1 VDSFV
6 GSRIGAARVALL
18 ELAGV
23 GKRYGRGQLERVALR
38 GVSLELGAGELL
50 AVWGRRNSGRS
61 TLLRIAAGLE
71 PPDQGAV
78 RLNGGN
84 VHARGCENLREQ
96 IRYCRK
102 TFRPSEGQ
110 LVIDRLITTQLTR
123 GIPLASA
130 RARAHEAL
138 ERAGASPCATLKP
151 SELEIAETVLVG
163 IARSLVQQPKLLV
176 IDEPTL
182 GVDLSERA
190 RILSL
195 LRSLADEGI
204 SVLMSVGETTCL
216 AGADRALSLAG
227 GELHGELGP
236 PELAPVVQLRQ
247 AASRTVSA

>member
-1 VDSFV
+1 MRW
-6 GSRIGAARVALL
+6 RIGAARMALL

-38 GVSLELGAGELL
+38 DVSLQLSAGELL

-71 PPDQGAV
+71 APDRGV
-78 RLNGGN
+78 VSLRGGDL
-84 VHARGCENLREQ
+84 HARGGEHLREQ

-102 TFRPSEGQ
+102 TYRPTEGQ
-110 LVIDRLITTQLTR
+110 LVIDRLITAQLTR
-123 GIPLASA
+123 GIPGPSA

-138 ERAGASPCATLKP
+138 ERAGVSQCATLKP
-151 SELEIAETVLVG
+151 NELDTAETVLVG
-163 IARSLVQQPKLLV
+163 IARSLVHQPKLLV

-182 GVDLSERA
+182 GVDVFDRD
-190 RILSL
+190 RILAL
-195 LRSLADEGI
+195 LRSLAYEGI

-227 GELHGELGP
+227 GELHGELQP
-236 PELAPVVQLRQ
+236 PQLAPVVQLHD

>member
-1 VDSFV
+1 M
-6 GSRIGAARVALL
+6 ALL
-18 ELAGV
+18 EVSGV

-38 GVSLELGAGELL
+38 DVSFELSQGELL
-50 AVWGRRNSGRS
+50 AIWGRRNSGRS

-71 PPDQGAV
+71 PPDRGAIV
-78 RLNGGN
+78 LNVGESS
-84 VHARGCENLREQ
+84 ARTGEALREQ

-102 TFRPSEGQ
+102 TYRPTEGQ

-123 GIPLASA
+123 GTPGLAA

-138 ERAGASPCATLKP
+138 ERANASHCATLKP
-151 SELEIAETVLVG
+151 GELDITETVLVG
-163 IARSLVQQPKLLV
+163 IARTLVHQPKVLV

-182 GVDLSERA
+182 GVDLFERD

-195 LRSLADEGI
+195 LRRLADDGI

-227 GELHGELGP
+227 GELHGELQP
-236 PELAPVVQLRQ
+236 PELAPVVQLRDTAGR
-247 AASRTVSA
+247 AARA

>member
-1 VDSFV
+1 M
-6 GSRIGAARVALL
+6 ALL

-38 GVSLELGAGELL
+38 EISFELGAGELL

-71 PPDQGAV
+71 APDRGSV
-78 RLNGGN
+78 SLDGRDL
-84 VHARGCENLREQ
+84 HARGSGHLREQ

-102 TFRPSEGQ
+102 TYRATEGH
-110 LVIDRLITTQLTR
+110 LVIDRLTTAQLTR
-123 GIPLASA
+123 GIPGPAA

-138 ERAGASPCATLKP
+138 ERAGVSHCATLMP
-151 SELEIAETVLVG
+151 DRLDTAETVLVG
-163 IARSLVQQPKLLV
+163 IARSLVHQPKLLV

-182 GVDLSERA
+182 GVDVFERD

-195 LRSLADEGI
+195 LRSLADDGTA
-204 SVLMSVGETTCL
+204 VLMSVGETTCL
-216 AGADRALSLAG
+216 AGADRALSLAS
-227 GELHGELGP
+227 GELHGELQTP
-236 PELAPVVQLRQ
+236 ALAPVIPLHD

>member
-1 VDSFV
+1 M
-6 GSRIGAARVALL
+6 ALL

-38 GVSLELGAGELL
+38 DVCFELSTGELI

-71 PPDQGAV
+71 QPDHGV
-78 RLNGGN
+78 VSLHGRNL
-84 VHARGCENLREQ
+84 HARGGEDVREQ

-102 TFRPSEGQ
+102 TYRPTEGQ
-110 LVIDRLITTQLTR
+110 LVIDRLITAQLTR
-123 GIPLASA
+123 GIRGSLARD
-130 RARAHEAL
+130 RAYEAL
-138 ERAGASPCATLKP
+138 RRANASHCATLRP
-151 SELEIAETVLVG
+151 GALDITETVLVG
-163 IARSLVQQPKLLV
+163 IARSLVHQPQLLV

-182 GVDLSERA
+182 GVDVFERD

-216 AGADRALSLAG
+216 AGADRALSIAN
-227 GELHGELGP
+227 GELHGELQP
-236 PELAPVVQLRQ
+236 PELAPVVRLHD
-247 AASRTVSA
+247 AASRIVSA

>member
-1 VDSFV
+1 M
-6 GSRIGAARVALL
+6 ALL

-38 GVSLELGAGELL
+38 GVCLELSAGELL

-61 TLLRIAAGLE
+61 TLLRISAGLE

-78 RLNGGN
+78 LLDGSDL
-84 VHARGCENLREQ
+84 HARGGEDLRER

-102 TFRPSEGQ
+102 TYRPSEGQ

-123 GIPLASA
+123 GIPGSSA
-130 RARAHEAL
+130 RTRAHEAL
-138 ERAGASPCATLKP
+138 ERANASHCATLRP
-151 SELEIAETVLVG
+151 SELEITETVLVG
-163 IARSLVQQPKLLV
+163 IARSLVHEPKLLV

-182 GVDLSERA
+182 GVDVFERD

-204 SVLMSVGETTCL
+204 AVLMSVGETTCL

-227 GELHGELGP
+227 GELHGELQA
-236 PELAPVVQLRQ
+236 PELAPVVHLHD

>member
-1 VDSFV
+1 M
-6 GSRIGAARVALL
+6 ALL

-38 GVSLELGAGELL
+38 VVSFELSAGELV
-50 AVWGRRNSGRS
+50 AIWGRRNSGRS

-71 PPDQGAV
+71 PPDEGV
-78 RLNGGN
+78 VLLRGRDL
-84 VHARGCENLREQ
+84 HARGGEDLREQ

-102 TFRPSEGQ
+102 TYRPTEGQ
-110 LVIDRLITTQLTR
+110 LVIDRLVTAQLTR
-123 GIPLASA
+123 GIRGLPA
-130 RARAHEAL
+130 RKRAHEAL
-138 ERAGASPCATLKP
+138 ARSGASHCATLKP
-151 SELEIAETVLVG
+151 SELNITETVLVG
-163 IARSLVQQPKLLV
+163 IARSLVHQPRLLV

-182 GVDLSERA
+182 GVDVFERD

-195 LRSLADEGI
+195 LRGLTDDGV

-227 GELHGELGP
+227 GELHGELQP
-236 PELAPVVQLRQ
+236 PELAPVVQLHD

>member
-1 VDSFV
+1 M
-6 GSRIGAARVALL
+6 ALL

-38 GVSLELGAGELL
+38 GVCFELGAGELL
-50 AVWGRRNSGRS
+50 AIWGRRNSGRS

-78 RLNGGN
+78 LLNEDDLY
-84 VHARGCENLREQ
+84 ARGGEELREQ

-102 TFRPSEGQ
+102 TYRPSEGQ

-123 GIPLASA
+123 GIPLTSA
-130 RARAHEAL
+130 RIRAHEAL
-138 ERAGASPCATLKP
+138 ERSGASHCATLKP
-151 SELEIAETVLVG
+151 SELDITETVLAG
-163 IARSLVQQPKLLV
+163 IARALVHRPKLLV

-182 GVDLSERA
+182 GVDLFERD

-204 SVLMSVGETTCL
+204 SVLMSVGETACL
-216 AGADRALSLAG
+216 AGAHRALSLAG
-227 GELHGELGP
+227 GELHGELQS
-236 PELAPVVQLRQ
+236 PELAPVVQLHD
-247 AASRTVSA
+247 AASRTASA

>member
-1 VDSFV
+1 VRW
-6 GSRIGAARVALL
+6 RIGAARMALL

-38 GVSLELGAGELL
+38 DVSFELSAGELV

-71 PPDQGAV
+71 PPGQGV
-78 RLNGGN
+78 VSLGGRNLN
-84 VHARGCENLREQ
+84 ARGAEELREQ

-102 TFRPSEGQ
+102 TYRPSEGQ
-110 LVIDRLITTQLTR
+110 LVIDRLITAQLTR
-123 GIPLASA
+123 GIRGPSA
-130 RARAHEAL
+130 RTRAHEAL
-138 ERAGASPCATLKP
+138 RRVNAPHCATLKP
-151 SELEIAETVLVG
+151 NELDIAETMLVG
-163 IARSLVQQPKLLV
+163 IARSLVHQPKLLL

-182 GVDLSERA
+182 GVDVLERD

-195 LRSLADEGI
+195 LRSLADDGI

-216 AGADRALSLAG
+216 AGADRALSLAN
-227 GELHGELGP
+227 GELHGALQP
-236 PELAPVVQLRQ
+236 PELAPVVRLHD